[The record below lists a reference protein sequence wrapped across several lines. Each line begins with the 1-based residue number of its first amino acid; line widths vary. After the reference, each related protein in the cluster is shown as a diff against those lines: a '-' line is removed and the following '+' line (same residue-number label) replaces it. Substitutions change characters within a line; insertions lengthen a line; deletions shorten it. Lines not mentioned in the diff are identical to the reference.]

1 MESCMVAHGAFCLT
15 NLEIKYYNLQYKHS
29 SAVFN
34 IYFSLKYKNIVYL
47 AVKQIWKFA
56 SVWNF

>member
-1 MESCMVAHGAFCLT
+1 MLCINPFCLT

-34 IYFSLKYKNIVYL
+34 IYFSLKYKNIVSL
-47 AVKQIWKFA
+47 AIKQIWKFA

>member
-1 MESCMVAHGAFCLT
+1 MYESILSFCPT
-15 NLEIKYYNLQYKHS
+15 NLEIKYFSLQYKYS

-34 IYFSLKYKNIVYL
+34 IYFSLKYKNFVSS
-47 AVKQIWKFA
+47 AVKQIWKLFA